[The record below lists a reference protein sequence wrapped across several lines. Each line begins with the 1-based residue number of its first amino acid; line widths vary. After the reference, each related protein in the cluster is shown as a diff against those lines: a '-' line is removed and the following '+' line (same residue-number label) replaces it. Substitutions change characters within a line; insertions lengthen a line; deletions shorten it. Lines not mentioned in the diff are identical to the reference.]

1 MLSFLK
7 SLFKKKES
15 DEVIKQYID
24 DGAFLVDVRTVTEY
38 KTGSAD
44 GAVNIPLNSIINHI
58 DQFKNRETIIVFC
71 RSGSR
76 SSLAKGIL
84 TRRGFTKV
92 INGGTWERI
101 QKIIKK

>member
-1 MLSFLK
+1 MFNFLK
-7 SLFKKKES
+7 SLFKRKES

-24 DGAFLVDVRTVTEY
+24 KGAFLVDVRTVTEY
-38 KTGSAD
+38 KTGSVD
-44 GAVNIPLNSIINHI
+44 GAVNIPLNSIINHL

-76 SSLAKGIL
+76 SSMAKGIL
-84 TRRGFTKV
+84 ARKGFTNV

-101 QKIIKK
+101 QKIIKQ